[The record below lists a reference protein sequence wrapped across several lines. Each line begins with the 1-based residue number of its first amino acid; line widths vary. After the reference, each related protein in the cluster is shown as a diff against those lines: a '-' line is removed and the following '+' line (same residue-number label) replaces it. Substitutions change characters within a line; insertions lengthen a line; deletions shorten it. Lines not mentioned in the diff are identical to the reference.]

1 MTLSGR
7 SGNGSRQDGGAEITA
22 AVRLGEPVSASGQ
35 AFRLYCNGRLAETV
49 PAVAGQESGTW
60 EGTGT
65 LSCADGDQVEVRFF
79 CEDDLGLGYEFPV
92 RVWEVKEDRIAA
104 GWPVT
109 YAPELVWP
117 E

>member
-1 MTLSGR
+1 M
-7 SGNGSRQDGGAEITA
+7 
-22 AVRLGEPVSASGQ
+22 
-35 AFRLYCNGRLAETV
+35 
-49 PAVAGQESGTW
+49 
-60 EGTGT
+60 
-65 LSCADGDQVEVRFF
+65 EVRFF
-79 CEDDLGLGYEFPV
+79 CEDDLGLGYEVPV